1 MGFRFQ
7 AEETR
12 KREKF
17 YFGEM
22 RFQREE
28 SVAGFRNFEDKFV
41 FWLYKRLK
49 C

>member
-12 KREKF
+12 KRENF
-17 YFGEM
+17 DFGEM

-28 SVAGFRNFEDKFV
+28 RECGGISKF
-41 FWLYKRLK
+41 
-49 C
+49 